1 MQLNC
6 KVIKSGN
13 RPFLHQP
20 PPLSSKIFGI
30 SPAPSNSIFG
40 RSYPH
45 PPPPLIRGGFQPCCK
60 VKILKMSLICYTLTS
75 ILSMQ
80 CITCSKLVD
89 SFKVFFSF
97 SWGSLLIE
105 LEVCFVIFFLH
116 KKNQDSPPT
125 HPSLC
130 ILTSKHEK
138 AFA

>member
-20 PPLSSKIFGI
+20 PPPFLAKFLVS
-30 SPAPSNSIFG
+30 
-40 RSYPH
+40 
-45 PPPPLIRGGFQPCCK
+45 PPPQVTQFLEGPTPPTPLIRGGFQPCCK